1 MAGIMVRSGQHCVH
15 SWFNAH
21 QITGSVRVSA
31 YFYNTLEEVNR
42 LVENLNKI
50 RKVL

>member
-15 SWFNAH
+15 SWFNS
-21 QITGSVRVSA
+21 QNIVGSVRASS
-31 YFYNTLEEVNR
+31 YFYNTVEEASF
-42 LVENLNKI
+42 LVENIKKI